1 MEMPDLTR
9 STPALAALGVFA
21 IAYAFFAR
29 VRLRESVRDGLRNK
43 DAENHVIFSVTETA

>member
-29 VRLRESVRDGLRNK
+29 ESVRDGLGKQN
-43 DAENHVIFSVTETA
+43 AENRGIFSATETA

>member
-29 VRLRESVRDGLRNK
+29 VRLRESVRDGLRKQN
-43 DAENHVIFSVTETA
+43 AENRGIFSATETA